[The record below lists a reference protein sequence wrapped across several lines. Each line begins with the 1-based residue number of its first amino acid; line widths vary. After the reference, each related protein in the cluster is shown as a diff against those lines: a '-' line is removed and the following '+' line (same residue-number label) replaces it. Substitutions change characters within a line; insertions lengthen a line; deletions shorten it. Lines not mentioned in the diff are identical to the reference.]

1 MTDLSLYEIAS
12 ENSDKTT
19 YLLKME
25 LLTQSLQYDDDYK
38 HAKYRLIIIAGFLL
52 LEIPLII
59 IFHVFAPIT
68 LFLIGCL
75 MGFLFFTL
83 IEFISVTR
91 LRKLFQKHRDYV
103 LSKIGDDKDEN

>member
-1 MTDLSLYEIAS
+1 MTDLSFYEIAS

-25 LLTQSLQYDDDYK
+25 LLTQSLQYDEDYK
-38 HAKYRLIIIAGFLL
+38 HAKYRLIMIAGFLL

-59 IFHVFAPIT
+59 ILQIYTLIT
-68 LFLIGCL
+68 LFLLGWL
-75 MGFLFFTL
+75 MGFLLFTL

-103 LSKIGDDKDEN
+103 LSKIGDDKE